1 MLGLRLHRGFLRH
14 GQGQDAVFISG
25 LDALDIDLG
34 DVEASGV
41 GTVVTL
47 TADVAVLVAALVLR
61 IGVLG
66 LDGQN
71 VVINVNVDVFLAK
84 ARQIGLELVAVG
96 SLGNIRAEGVD
107 LLLTPEGFLHLL
119 ELAQRVVA
127 AHTIGSAV
135 KRHDFKHFIF
145 LLEFYTK

>member
-25 LDALDIDLG
+25 LDALDVDLG

-47 TADVAVLVAALVLR
+47 AADVAVLVAALVLGL
-61 IGVLG
+61 GVLG

-71 VVINVNVDVFLAK
+71 VVIKYNERIPYYEKYADITVKLDKLS
-84 ARQIGLELVAVG
+84 IGNSLEKV
-96 SLGNIRAEGVD
+96 
-107 LLLTPEGFLHLL
+107 L
-119 ELAQRVVA
+119 ENL
-127 AHTIGSAV
+127 
-135 KRHDFKHFIF
+135 
-145 LLEFYTK
+145 

>member
-25 LDALDIDLG
+25 LDALNVDLG

-47 TADVAVLVAALVLR
+47 AADVAVLILARALVAAVVL
-61 IGVLG
+61 GLSVLG

-71 VVINVNVDVFLAK
+71 VIVNVDVDVLLRKPGRSAS
-84 ARQIGLELVAVG
+84 
-96 SLGNIRAEGVD
+96 SL
-107 LLLTPEGFLHLL
+107 
-119 ELAQRVVA
+119 
-127 AHTIGSAV
+127 
-135 KRHDFKHFIF
+135 
-145 LLEFYTK
+145 